1 MALNADPKPGR
12 WILPLVVLG
21 MVAFTYFFVR
31 ALPSGSDEGS
41 PDTTLGAS
49 DTTIS
54 DENGEATEDTIP
66 TDTEPADPVAQG
78 YLEGVDSI
86 LGSMQELQQEMAAVN
101 GGFDADPREVEY
113 SDAVDRLTALAQ
125 QADGLVGQ
133 LDELQAPDSLSTNHE
148 TIRTAVTTAA
158 AAANEALEGLQSD
171 DDGTQRRNAVTAFDT
186 AVSDL
191 QTAVGNARSAAGLSS
206 PTTTEGPSDT
216 TPDTTEGTSDTTEGD
231 EGNG

>member
-41 PDTTLGAS
+41 PDTTVGAA

-54 DENGEATEDTIP
+54 ENGEIPDDTTP
-66 TDTEPADPVAQG
+66 TDTEPADPEAQG

-86 LGSMQELQQEMAAVN
+86 LGSMQDLQQEMAAVN
-101 GGFDADPREVEY
+101 GGFDADPREVEF
-113 SDAVDRLTALAQ
+113 SDAVDRLTALAE
-125 QADGLVGQ
+125 QADGLVAQ
-133 LDELQAPDSLSTNHE
+133 LDELQPPDSLSTNHE

-158 AAANEALEGLQSD
+158 AAANEAVEGLQSD

-191 QTAVGNARSAAGLSS
+191 QTAVGNARSAAGLSA

-216 TPDTTEGTSDTTEGD
+216 SPDTTEGTSDTTEGD
-231 EGNG
+231 EGDG

>member
-41 PDTTLGAS
+41 PDTTVGAA

-54 DENGEATEDTIP
+54 ENGEIPEDTTP
-66 TDTEPADPVAQG
+66 PDTEPADPEAQG

-101 GGFDADPREVEY
+101 GGFDADPREVEF
-113 SDAVDRLTALAQ
+113 SDAVDRLMALAE
-125 QADGLVGQ
+125 QADGLVAQ
-133 LDELQAPDSLSTNHE
+133 LDELQPPDSLSTNHE

-158 AAANEALEGLQSD
+158 AAANEAVEGLQSD

-191 QTAVGNARSAAGLSS
+191 QTAVGNARSAAGLSA

-216 TPDTTEGTSDTTEGD
+216 SPDTTEGTSDTTEGD
-231 EGNG
+231 EGDG

>member
-54 DENGEATEDTIP
+54 ENGEATEDTTP
-66 TDTEPADPVAQG
+66 TDTEPANPEAQG

-133 LDELQAPDSLSTNHE
+133 LDELEPPDSLSTNHE

-158 AAANEALEGLQSD
+158 AAASEAVEGLQSD

-191 QTAVGNARSAAGLSS
+191 QTAVGNARSAAGLSA
-206 PTTTEGPSDT
+206 PTATEGPSDT